1 LKENNMNVLPKVL
14 VVDDE
19 PDIVEI
25 LRYNLQKLNFSVL
38 TASNGKDAIDIAKIE
53 IPDLIILDVRM
64 PGLSGIETCRKIRT
78 FDSLKNIPVLFL
90 TADTDEY
97 TSMSA
102 IEAGGNH
109 FITKPIHPTILL
121 NMIKE
126 IIL

>member
-1 LKENNMNVLPKVL
+1 MPKVL

-25 LRYNLQKLNFSVL
+25 LRYNLQKQNFMVL
-38 TASNGKDAIDIAKIE
+38 TASNGNDAVAIAIAE

-78 FDSLKNIPVLFL
+78 FPSLKSTPVLFL

-126 IIL
+126 ITI

>member
-1 LKENNMNVLPKVL
+1 MNLFPKVL

-25 LRYNLQKLNFSVL
+25 LRYNLQKQKFSVL
-38 TASNGKDAIDIAKIE
+38 TASNGNEALEIALVE

-64 PGLSGIETCRKIRT
+64 PGMTGIETCRKMRT
-78 FDSLKNIPVLFL
+78 FDSLKDILVLFL

-126 IIL
+126 MTI

>member
-1 LKENNMNVLPKVL
+1 MNLFPKVL

-25 LRYNLQKLNFSVL
+25 LRYNLQKQKFSVL
-38 TASNGKDAIDIAKIE
+38 TASNGNEALEIALVE

-64 PGLSGIETCRKIRT
+64 PGMTGIETCRKMRT
-78 FDSLKNIPVLFL
+78 FDSLKDIPVLFL

-126 IIL
+126 MTI

>member
-1 LKENNMNVLPKVL
+1 MNLFPKVL

-25 LRYNLQKLNFSVL
+25 LRYNLQKQKFSVL
-38 TASNGKDAIDIAKIE
+38 TASNGNEALEIALVE

-64 PGLSGIETCRKIRT
+64 PGMTGIETCRKIRT
-78 FDSLKNIPVLFL
+78 FDSLKDIPVLFL

-126 IIL
+126 MTI

>member
-1 LKENNMNVLPKVL
+1 MNHMPKVL

-25 LRYNLQKLNFSVL
+25 LRYNLQKQNFMVL
-38 TASNGKDAIDIAKIE
+38 TASNGIDAVAIAIAE

-78 FDSLKNIPVLFL
+78 FPSLKSTPVLFL

-126 IIL
+126 ITI

>member
-1 LKENNMNVLPKVL
+1 MNHIPKVL

-25 LRYNLQKLNFSVL
+25 LRYNLQKQNFMVL
-38 TASNGKDAIDIAKIE
+38 TASNGIDAVAIAIAE

-78 FDSLKNIPVLFL
+78 FPSLKSTPVLFL

-126 IIL
+126 ITI

>member
-1 LKENNMNVLPKVL
+1 MNHMPKVL

-25 LRYNLQKLNFSVL
+25 LRYNLQKQNFMVL
-38 TASNGKDAIDIAKIE
+38 TASNGNDAVAIAIAE

-78 FDSLKNIPVLFL
+78 FPSLKSTPVLFL

-126 IIL
+126 ITI